1 MGTNTSN
8 DRKWHEMSAT
18 EKVVWC
24 GKLIVALCTF
34 GFAFPRVMDPHLQ
47 D

>member
-1 MGTNTSN
+1 MATNTSRE
-8 DRKWHEMSAT
+8 RKWHEMTSS
-18 EKVVWC
+18 EKLVWC
-24 GKLIVALCTF
+24 GKLVIALLTF